1 MNRILDFSTPP
12 KPTAANSSPLSLTP
26 FKPLDTTQDKPAP
39 NMNPFIDPSYPSKVS
54 PDKQTVTSANEPSSP
69 PHDPRS
75 PKSRSDM
82 QLFSLLSAGDA
93 KQGKDLAKSASLS
106 STAKPLST
114 LLQSTN
120 ADSSTSPTKTTQLD
134 ESQTLNIQKTEEPSK
149 AAKANELN
157 ESQTINIPANKTSPK
172 VGFVAPSNTSQ
183 TSVSQGYQSQVA
195 SASLSYP
202 EGDSEMQD
210 DNEYGDAFQG
220 ITLGNQGNAKPTA
233 SNAPNPFAGKTSA
246 SAPIASGSLF
256 SGVGQNNFA
265 PPNLVPQTHP
275 QGNTLFGGQAN
286 FGGTPNLFQ
295 GPSLLQGIG
304 GDQPKLFAQT
314 TSAPTFG
321 SIASQNQSPQR
332 GFGQQQPTFG
342 QAAFGQP
349 TTLFGGNQGQSQSFG
364 GFGSMPPGPPQGFG
378 GLGQAGQVFGT
389 VSGSGATSEMKG
401 KAFTSY
407 RS

>member
-1 MNRILDFSTPP
+1 
-12 KPTAANSSPLSLTP
+12 
-26 FKPLDTTQDKPAP
+26 
-39 NMNPFIDPSYPSKVS
+39 
-54 PDKQTVTSANEPSSP
+54 
-69 PHDPRS
+69 
-75 PKSRSDM
+75 M

-120 ADSSTSPTKTTQLD
+120 ADSSTSPTKTTQTTQLD

-233 SNAPNPFAGKTSA
+233 SNAPNPFAG
-246 SAPIASGSLF
+246 
-256 SGVGQNNFA
+256 NF
-265 PPNLVPQTHP
+265 
-275 QGNTLFGGQAN
+275 
-286 FGGTPNLFQ
+286 
-295 GPSLLQGIG
+295 
-304 GDQPKLFAQT
+304 
-314 TSAPTFG
+314 
-321 SIASQNQSPQR
+321 R
-332 GFGQQQPTFG
+332 
-342 QAAFGQP
+342 
-349 TTLFGGNQGQSQSFG
+349 
-364 GFGSMPPGPPQGFG
+364 
-378 GLGQAGQVFGT
+378 
-389 VSGSGATSEMKG
+389 E
-401 KAFTSY
+401 
-407 RS
+407 